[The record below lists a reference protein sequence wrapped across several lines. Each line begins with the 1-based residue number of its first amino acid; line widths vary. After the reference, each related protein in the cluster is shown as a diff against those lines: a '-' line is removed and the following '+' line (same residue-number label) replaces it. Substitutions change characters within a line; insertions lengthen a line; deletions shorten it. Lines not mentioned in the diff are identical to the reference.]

1 MHATGE
7 KLGVLNTL
15 DDLILAS
22 VQTFI
27 TSLTSSCMLHFIV
40 AYIWIIFDENLG
52 LRITISFIACECF
65 SKINSHMDL
74 YLLHKKVDYKW
85 R

>member
-1 MHATGE
+1 MNVLPMIYVRAIMHATGE

-40 AYIWIIFDENLG
+40 AYI
-52 LRITISFIACECF
+52 
-65 SKINSHMDL
+65 
-74 YLLHKKVDYKW
+74 
-85 R
+85 